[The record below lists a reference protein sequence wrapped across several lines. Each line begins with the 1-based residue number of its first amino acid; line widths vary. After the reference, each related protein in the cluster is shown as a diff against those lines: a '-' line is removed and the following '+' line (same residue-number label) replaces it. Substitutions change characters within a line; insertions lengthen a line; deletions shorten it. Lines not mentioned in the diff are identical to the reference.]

1 MQSNSSAM
9 AKLQLID
16 CGKTQTFRPV
26 LLFLYTFRP
35 FKDTKEDYCEQYLIS
50 QLRKTVSAVIY
61 IKQYMDKTWGHQF
74 FVICHQTI
82 FHPWSFPVALKVCQG
97 LLVVR
102 PFIVVFLWL
111 LPRAGSPYINVCC
124 FLCPNSFHD
133 SVYICVSLWQAVVCT
148 EDKSY

>member
-1 MQSNSSAM
+1 M

-61 IKQYMDKTWGHQF
+61 IKQYMDKT
-74 FVICHQTI
+74 
-82 FHPWSFPVALKVCQG
+82 
-97 LLVVR
+97 
-102 PFIVVFLWL
+102 
-111 LPRAGSPYINVCC
+111 
-124 FLCPNSFHD
+124 
-133 SVYICVSLWQAVVCT
+133 
-148 EDKSY
+148 